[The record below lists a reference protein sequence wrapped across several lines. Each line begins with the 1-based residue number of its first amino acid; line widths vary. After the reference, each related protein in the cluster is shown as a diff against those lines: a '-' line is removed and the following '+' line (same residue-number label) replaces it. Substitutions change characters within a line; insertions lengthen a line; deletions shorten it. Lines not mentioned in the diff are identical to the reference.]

1 MTGEDRSD
9 KYGRRLLRGRLPS
22 RRKNFQTWLWREV
35 RVKEGAAWREDSSCQ
50 EKPFETTSG
59 YIGKWPKMPV
69 RYKTAG
75 LEKFS

>member
-1 MTGEDRSD
+1 MTNEERSG
-9 KYGRRLLRGRLPS
+9 KCGVRLLRGRLPA
-22 RRKNFQTWLWREV
+22 RRKNFQTWLWKEV

-59 YIGKWPKMPV
+59 YIGKWPEMPV

-75 LEKFS
+75 LGKFS

>member
-1 MTGEDRSD
+1 MTNEERSG
-9 KYGRRLLRGRLPS
+9 KCGVRLLRRRLPA
-22 RRKNFQTWLWREV
+22 RRKNFQTWLWKEV

-59 YIGKWPKMPV
+59 YIGKWPEMPV

-75 LEKFS
+75 LGKFS